1 MQTVILANETDFDG
15 WRAEARRLCGQGV
28 APEMI
33 SWQVEGKG
41 GDLFASV
48 SEASP
53 AQGPVREISVPKSFP
68 GIARAVICHR
78 DEERFDRLYR
88 ILWRLQTEKN
98 LIERKADPDIVWLRS
113 REKAI
118 RRDVHKMHAFV
129 RFRKA
134 GDAPDGRENFVSWFE
149 PTHRIE
155 EIGTPFFKRRFAN
168 MNWAIVTPEKT
179 ARWDGK
185 TLSFGP
191 GGSKR
196 DVPSE
201 DVMEEGW
208 KTYFAS
214 IFNPARVKI
223 SAMTSEMPKKYWK
236 NLPEAELIPELLEQA
251 ETRARQMVEES
262 ITEANRLADVVAT
275 RREVQ
280 PQTVE
285 IRSLEDLKV
294 AASKCERCPL
304 YCDASKTVMGEGPS
318 GARLMIVGEQPGD
331 QEDIAGRP
339 FVGPAGQLL
348 NEALLKAGIDRR
360 RTYVTNAVKHFKFM
374 TRGKRRIHQSPTV
387 REIDVCGQWLS
398 EERRLVRPNV
408 IIALGASA
416 ARGILGQSV
425 TLKDWRGEIHELADG
440 TKLVV
445 TVHPSYLLR
454 LPDVQ
459 RAEAERRLFVSELAL
474 AATALQPVKPV
485 DKFTHQA
492 ELTFD

>member
-1 MQTVILANETDFDG
+1 
-15 WRAEARRLCGQGV
+15 
-28 APEMI
+28 
-33 SWQVEGKG
+33 
-41 GDLFASV
+41 
-48 SEASP
+48 
-53 AQGPVREISVPKSFP
+53 
-68 GIARAVICHR
+68 
-78 DEERFDRLYR
+78 
-88 ILWRLQTEKN
+88 
-98 LIERKADPDIVWLRS
+98 
-113 REKAI
+113 
-118 RRDVHKMHAFV
+118 
-129 RFRKA
+129 
-134 GDAPDGRENFVSWFE
+134 
-149 PTHRIE
+149 
-155 EIGTPFFKRRFAN
+155 
-168 MNWAIVTPEKT
+168 
-179 ARWDGK
+179 
-185 TLSFGP
+185 
-191 GGSKR
+191 
-196 DVPSE
+196 
-201 DVMEEGW
+201 
-208 KTYFAS
+208 
-214 IFNPARVKI
+214 
-223 SAMTSEMPKKYWK
+223 MPKKYWK

-251 ETRARQMVEES
+251 ETRARKMVEES

-304 YCDASKTVMGEGPS
+304 YCDASQTVMGEGPS

-398 EERRLVRPNV
+398 EERRLVQPDV

-485 DKFTHQA
+485 DKLTHQA